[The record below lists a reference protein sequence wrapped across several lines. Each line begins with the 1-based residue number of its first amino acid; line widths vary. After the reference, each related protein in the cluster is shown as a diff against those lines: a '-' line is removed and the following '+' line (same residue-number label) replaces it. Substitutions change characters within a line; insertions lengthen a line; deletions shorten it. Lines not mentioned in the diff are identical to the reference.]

1 MVRIPGTRLVQ
12 LINVLT
18 APDLS
23 RFLFVCIPSVTSRST
38 IGGGGNN
45 FVPVSGGEG
54 TKIVPLG
61 DLFEQ
66 PPSEMNLS
74 SGKLADH
81 AGDHVVLSPERVVFV
96 PSPGAKSL
104 YPRPPPP
111 PHLLEHSYLLLRQEQ
126 LLYTQL
132 YFDSGG
138 FCYPCWS
145 SAQGGHGLRRPAFH
159 RRAGYRAK
167 RRSGNEVCLP
177 GLWCQLRP
185 TEHWWNRLSSDRAR
199 CSPCRKYARGLIGD
213 VRVC

>member
-23 RFLFVCIPSVTSRST
+23 RFIFVCIPSVTSRST

-104 YPRPPPP
+104 YPRPPAPP
-111 PHLLEHSYLLLRQEQ
+111 FVGTLLPPFTPGTTPLHAAILRFWRILLS
-126 LLYTQL
+126 LLVKCT
-132 YFDSGG
+132 
-138 FCYPCWS
+138 
-145 SAQGGHGLRRPAFH
+145 RRTRVA
-159 RRAGYRAK
+159 A
-167 RRSGNEVCLP
+167 
-177 GLWCQLRP
+177 
-185 TEHWWNRLSSDRAR
+185 AR
-199 CSPCRKYARGLIGD
+199 FPQTG
-213 VRVC
+213 RVQSEATKWE